1 VDTDWMS
8 RAKIILYKMEILLQ
22 YFYDLTLWIVNISQR
37 FAKIHKYSLGIQLEN
52 ACLECTKNIVKASK
66 SSKAKYYIKQAQA
79 DFYIVKV
86 YIRMALDMQVISK
99 KQYIFALEQIAKIDE
114 QMQSTEFR

>member
-1 VDTDWMS
+1 MID
-8 RAKIILYKMEILLQ
+8 EILQ
-22 YFYDLTLWIVNISQR
+22 RIYDLTLWIVNISNR

-52 ACLECTKNIVKASK
+52 ACLECTKNLVKTK
-66 SSKAKYYIKQAQA
+66 LMPKKDYWIKQAQA
-79 DFYIVKV
+79 DFYVVKI

>member
-1 VDTDWMS
+1 
-8 RAKIILYKMEILLQ
+8 MEILLQ

-66 SSKAKYYIKQAQA
+66 SSKSKYYIKQAQA

-99 KQYIFALEQIAKIDE
+99 KQYIFALEQIAKIDGIE
-114 QMQSTEFR
+114 MLKQLRQFEGNTANKLPVIV